1 MSETE
6 PVEPSIEEP
15 EPPPP
20 PLPQWIPVL
29 IGAVLVVLAG
39 LAVYTGLRYRQD
51 TLVNI
56 VRPRR
61 VMPQSNTPAPSG
73 EPEAG
78 ASLIFDGN
86 APPAHPAVAGRT
98 RATISGSGNEIE
110 SNVRISARRGMTT
123 TIVPDDAV
131 VYVNDVAVGQA
142 KQLASEAYEF
152 ASPGSYVVRINAP
165 GYRDRVFTVTVAE
178 NAREEV
184 ARIEA
189 RLVKQ

>member
-1 MSETE
+1 MSE
-6 PVEPSIEEP
+6 VEPPQESDS
-15 EPPPP
+15 PPP

-29 IGAVLVVLAG
+29 IGAVLVALAA
-39 LAVYTGLRYRQD
+39 LAVFTGVRYRQN

-61 VMPQSNTPAPSG
+61 AVPQSNTPAPPG

-78 ASLIFDGN
+78 GSLIFDGT
-86 APPAHPAVAGRT
+86 APPAHPPVAGRT
-98 RATISGSGNEIE
+98 RATITGTGNEIE
-110 SNVRISARRGMTT
+110 SNVRIAARRAMTT
-123 TIVPDDAV
+123 SIVPDDAV

-142 KQLASEAYEF
+142 KQLATEAYEF
-152 ASPGSYVVRINAP
+152 ASPGSYVVRITAP
-165 GYRDRVFTVTVAE
+165 GYRDRVFTVSVAE
-178 NAREEV
+178 NASVEV

>member
-1 MSETE
+1 MSEVE
-6 PVEPSIEEP
+6 PVEAE

-20 PLPQWIPVL
+20 PLPPWIPVL
-29 IGAVLVVLAG
+29 IGAILVVIAA
-39 LAVYTGLRYRQD
+39 LAVFTGLRYRQN

-61 VMPQSNTPAPSG
+61 TAPQSNTPAPPG

-86 APPAHPAVAGRT
+86 APPAHPPVAGQA
-98 RATISGSGNEIE
+98 RATITNTGGEIE
-110 SNVRISARRGMTT
+110 TNVHITARRGMETSV
-123 TIVPDDAV
+123 VPDDAI

-142 KQLASEAYEF
+142 KQFASQPYEF
-152 ASPGSYVVRINAP
+152 ATPGSYTVRVTAP
-165 GYRDRVFTVTVAE
+165 GFRDRVYTITVAE

-184 ARIEA
+184 ARVEA
-189 RLVKQ
+189 KLSKP

>member
-1 MSETE
+1 ME
-6 PVEPSIEEP
+6 VEPPGNEP
-15 EPPPP
+15 EGEPPTP

-29 IGAVLVVLAG
+29 IGAILVLLGA
-39 LAVYTGLRYRQD
+39 LAVFTGLRYRQD
-51 TLVNI
+51 TLVSI

-61 VMPQSNTPAPSG
+61 APQSNSPAPPG

-86 APPAHPAVAGRT
+86 APPAHPAVAGKS
-98 RATISGSGNEIE
+98 RATITGTGGEIE
-110 SNVRISARRGMTT
+110 SNVHITARRGMTT
-123 TIVPDDAV
+123 AVVPDDAV

-142 KQLASEAYEF
+142 KQLATQAYEF
-152 ASPGSYVVRINAP
+152 ATPGSYVVRINAP
-165 GYRDRVFTVTVAE
+165 GFRDRVFTVTVAE

-184 ARIEA
+184 ARIDA